1 MKKIEIITDNRM
13 MRNRTTILKAL
24 KQYVNKDVLLTIQPL
39 KRNRSNQQNRYY
51 WGVIIPLVQS
61 GLEDVTGEMRSKN
74 EVHEFLKFNFNYKEI
89 VNQSTG
95 EIYREPKTTTTNS
108 TTDMEVYHE
117 EIRRFAHEFL
127 SVEIPLPNEDLEL
140 FE

>member
-39 KRNRSNQQNRYY
+39 KRTRSNQQNRYY

-95 EIYREPKTTTTNS
+95 EIYRQPKTTTTNS

>member
-39 KRNRSNQQNRYY
+39 KRTRSNQQNRYY

-95 EIYREPKTTTTNS
+95 EVYREPKTTTTNS